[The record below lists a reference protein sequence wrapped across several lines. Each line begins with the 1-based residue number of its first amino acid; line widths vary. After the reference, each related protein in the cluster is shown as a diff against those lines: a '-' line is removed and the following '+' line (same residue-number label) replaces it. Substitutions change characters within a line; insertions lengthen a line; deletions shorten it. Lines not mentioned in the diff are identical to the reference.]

1 MTNYNK
7 ILRYN
12 IPQIVD
18 EDIFKKSL
26 KYILKFSSKPN
37 KIFNCCNSFFS
48 MLAYFEIHFSVFSVL
63 SFF

>member
-7 ILRYN
+7 MIEVLN
-12 IPQIVD
+12 KPQTDD

-37 KIFNCCNSFFS
+37 KIYHISSTIFLC
-48 MLAYFEIHFSVFSVL
+48 LVELQDYFLRQVTE
-63 SFF
+63 